1 LKILAVDDDEFI
13 LELLIEALGATD
25 HSDVTVATGGKQALE
40 IIAQAT
46 QPFECF
52 LLDIQMPHMDGIELC
67 GRIRKSEGHRKT
79 PILMLTAMSER
90 DYVDRAF
97 LAGATDYITKPFD
110 VLELGT
116 RVSLAE
122 RLNTEAAHA
131 SETART
137 LDELTEQLAAQPLL
151 DIAAPLDIQDVDG
164 FLGFQAFENYIQ
176 QLKRG
181 SYFSS
186 SFIALKVSNIQQIF
200 DKCDTVGFVNVLSD
214 IADAISDNTRGESCL
229 FSYAG
234 SGVFVI
240 VYSRL
245 KELIHEDLQFMVQDT
260 ILQMGLVYPDLSPME
275 VEINQSLT
283 KTAGIFSRPGSLGLL
298 ESAIREVVEMK
309 PPGAIHSRKQTSGLD
324 FNDLKLQNRKYLI

>member
-1 LKILAVDDDEFI
+1 MKILAVDDDEFI
-13 LELLIEALGATD
+13 LELLIEALGATG
-25 HSDVTVATGGKQALE
+25 HGDVTVANGGSQALDL
-40 IIAQAT
+40 IAQTA
-46 QPFECF
+46 QPFDCF
-52 LLDIQMPHMDGIELC
+52 LLDIQMPGMDGIELC

-116 RVSLAE
+116 RVSMAE
-122 RLNTEAAHA
+122 KLNAEVAQAQA
-131 SETART
+131 SART
-137 LDELTEQLAAQPLL
+137 LDELTEQLAGQPSL
-151 DIAAPLDIQDVDG
+151 DIAAPVDIQDVDG
-164 FLGFQAFENYIQ
+164 FLGYRAFENYIQ

-186 SFIALKVSNIQQIF
+186 SAIALKISNIEEIF
-200 DKCDTVGFVNVLSD
+200 DRCDAVSFVNVLSD

-245 KELIHEDLQFMVQDT
+245 KELIHEDLQFMIQNT
-260 ILQMGLVYPDLSPME
+260 ILQMGLVYPDLSPLE
-275 VEINQSLT
+275 VEISQSTT
-283 KTAGIFSRPGSLGLL
+283 KNAGIFSRPGSLGLL
-298 ESAIREVVEMK
+298 ESAIREVAEMQ
-309 PPGAIHSRKQTSGLD
+309 PPDAIHSKKPTSGYD
-324 FNDLKLQNRKYLI
+324 FSNLKLQKKKYLI